1 MTYPCSERFSL
12 HRFRFSFAVIH
23 ARRRITRESLVRSSD
38 FVGGIVLDGASR
50 ISDLKYKLMTIELLD
65 LAKSYYTYKELS
77 QITGLPD
84 TVLSRYV
91 KGHVLPTMDRALYI
105 NKTMEKVLRL
115 EAEIQLRIR
124 FDDSGYFDNTRLI
137 SDPLLLER
145 AVQHAVNRFA
155 GTRIT
160 KILSPAVDG
169 LPLAAILAHRLGVN
183 LVIAKNTRE
192 VGVSGLLEEVYIP
205 ERSAMVLSLYV
216 PRDALRRGDCVLIV
230 DDVLDTGESQMA
242 LARIVQKAKAE
253 VTGIYALI
261 GLNMDGETK
270 IEHALHCPVEVVHHI
285 GEKPVQRV

>member
-1 MTYPCSERFSL
+1 M
-12 HRFRFSFAVIH
+12 HRFHFSFAVIH
-23 ARRRITRESLVRSSD
+23 ARRRITREPLVRGSD
-38 FVGGIVLDGASR
+38 FVGGIVLNGASR
-50 ISDLKYKLMTIELLD
+50 ISDLKYKLMTIELLN
-65 LAKSYYTYKELS
+65 LAKNYYTYRELS
-77 QITGLPD
+77 QITELPD

-124 FDDSGYFDNTRLI
+124 FNDSGYFDNTRLI

-155 GTRIT
+155 GARIT

-169 LPLAAILAHRLGVN
+169 LPLAVILAHRLGVN

-192 VGVSGLLEEVYIP
+192 VGVSAFFEEVYVP
-205 ERSAMVLSLYV
+205 GRSAMVLSLYV

-230 DDVLDTGESQMA
+230 DDVLDTGENQIA
-242 LARIVQKAKAE
+242 LARIIQKAKAE
-253 VTGIYALI
+253 ITGIFALI
-261 GLNMDGETK
+261 GLNTDWKAKM
-270 IEHALHCPVEVVHHI
+270 EHALHCPVEIVHYI
-285 GEKPVQRV
+285 GQKPLQRA